1 MTENHSV
8 NKKLLNLQ
16 LNRSKSTTKNANDIT
31 LRLSSTMIGIN
42 ET

>member
-16 LNRSKSTTKNANDIT
+16 RNRSKSTTKNENDIT

-42 ET
+42 EI

>member
-8 NKKLLNLQ
+8 NEKLLNLQ
-16 LNRSKSTTKNANDIT
+16 LNRSKNKKKNANDIT